1 MAGESSPLSET
12 GIDPAM
18 GPMKGN
24 EVEAAMRKAHSA
36 IKPILAEIET
46 TFKRIGDQLKADI
59 SGALATGETGTGK
72 TKTGTKVIT
81 GISKALGAATGGEG
95 GGGGGALGGAMKL
108 FGKTPMAG
116 TIIGGVQSL
125 ANAGINAAN
134 ARFDRGRE
142 GVLEAD
148 RMSVLYQQMTGLSQ
162 LGVSSRYRMPL
173 TNYRLGAG
181 GINTLMNLEAQTGI
195 SGVQQASSVEAMRTM
210 SGYSLSTGDVAGMMG
225 SLASAPTANRMF
237 MMTGM
242 GLIGA
247 GGKQNSMMKVM
258 QNLVNVAGLT
268 SEDVVKSAMLPG
280 SITRAKLTSMGV
292 PPELQTQVI
301 QYAQQNLTYKKKG
314 GRGMYDPSNKT
325 SRRLMGV
332 EENFAT
338 QVEETQRLETKRDEG
353 FYRRQ
358 VDNYASLERQTQS
371 LTRAFGALEDR
382 LSGVLGGVASNRI
395 ATTLF
400 QALPSIGGDPSG
412 TSVGVNTSP
421 ANVNSARN
429 SASFKKLHPKMQT
442 RLLKMMSDNPNV
454 RFGNGVR
461 SADEQRR
468 MFLSRYR
475 KTNKEYDDK
484 GNKNVMWEGSYYE
497 HVSGH
502 AAAPPGRSMH
512 EIGLAADLD
521 GDLDWVVANA
531 SKYGLKHFAN
541 VNNEPHHVQPS
552 ELPNSRSQ
560 YEKGGAGWGH
570 GPADAVSFSG
580 NSDFGDELDHSTSS
594 GSKLRGAGSGAV
606 GSSSFSYGG
615 SISERV
621 ARRLGSPGPSG
632 GSGLSGI
639 GRSRIRGSIKSSTGT
654 SVVNNDLGNFKL
666 GGMAR
671 SGVDIGQ
678 WSADFLRLVGAP
690 VSVANLDAMAAWIAA
705 EGTAAKFNPLAVV
718 SKPTA
723 EAMGGTGNLDGW
735 SAFNS
740 NGNGKNPVL
749 NFANYQQGLMMNAY
763 HVKNHGKG
771 VVAALQ
777 KNSSNPYDVIT
788 AIERMVKSWTSD
800 LGHTYAAR
808 SWLEGKGVG
817 TNVNGNTGD
826 PAMPAQLGARPS
838 APGSMAVIG
847 GHTFN
852 ISPSITMNGN
862 GAPQDL
868 QKIARDLAVMVR
880 RELELETLRSA

>member
-1 MAGESSPLSET
+1 MAGQDNPLNET

-18 GPMKGN
+18 GPFKGTSGN
-24 EVEAAMRKAHSA
+24 DVEAAMRKAHTA
-36 IKPILAEIET
+36 IKPILSEIEL
-46 TFKRIGDQLKADI
+46 TFKKIGDQLKADI
-59 SGALATGETGTGK
+59 SSAMPSGEAGAGR

-81 GISKALGAATGGEG
+81 VISKAIGAVTGGEG
-95 GGGGGALGGAMKL
+95 GGGGAGAIGGAMRM
-108 FGKTPMAG
+108 FKTPMAG
-116 TIIGGVQSL
+116 TIIGGAQQ
-125 ANAGINAAN
+125 AINAGINAAN

-162 LGVSSRYRMPL
+162 LGVSSQYRMPL

-181 GINTLMNLEAQTGI
+181 GINTLMNFEAQTGI
-195 SGVQQASSVEAMRTM
+195 SGRQQASSVEAIRTM
-210 SGYSLSTGDVAGMMG
+210 SGYSMSTGDVTNMMG
-225 SLASAPTANRMF
+225 TLASAPVANRMF

-242 GLIGA
+242 GLIGP
-247 GGKQNSMMKVM
+247 GGKQNSTMQVM

-268 SEDVVKSAMLPG
+268 SKEVIDSAMLPG
-280 SITRAKLTSMGV
+280 SVTRAKLTSMGV
-292 PPELQTQVI
+292 PPEMQTQVI
-301 QYAQQNLTYKKKG
+301 QYAKQNLTYKNKG

-338 QVEETQRLETKRDEG
+338 QVEESQRLETKRDET

-358 VDNYASLERQTQS
+358 VDNYAHLERQTQS
-371 LTRAFGALEDR
+371 LTRAFGALEDK
-382 LSGVLGGVASNRI
+382 LSGMLGFTASNRI

-400 QALPSIGGDPSG
+400 QGLPSMGGDPGGSS
-412 TSVGVNTSP
+412 TGVNTSSP
-421 ANVNSARN
+421 NVSSARN
-429 SASFKKLHPKMQT
+429 SASFKKLHPKMQD
-442 RLLKMMSDNPNV
+442 RLIKMLSDNPNV

-502 AAAPPGRSMH
+502 VAAPPGRSMH

-521 GDLDWVVANA
+521 GDLEWVVANA

-570 GPADAVSFSG
+570 GPADAVAFSG
-580 NSDFGDELDHSTSS
+580 KSDFGDELDHSTSTKS
-594 GSKLRGAGSGAV
+594 AVRGSGV
-606 GSSSFSYGG
+606 SSSFSYGG

-621 ARRLGSPGPSG
+621 SRRLGGSGSSAVSSPGG
-632 GSGLSGI
+632 
-639 GRSRIRGSIKSSTGT
+639 GRSRIRGVIKSSTGT
-654 SVVNNDLGNFKL
+654 SVVNNDLGNFKH

-678 WSADFLRLVGAP
+678 WSAEFLKLVGAP
-690 VSVANLDAMAAWIAA
+690 VSLANLEAMAAWIAA

-735 SAFNS
+735 TPFNK

-771 VVAALQ
+771 VIAALQ
-777 KNSSNPYDVIT
+777 KGSNNPYDVIT
-788 AIERMVKSWTSD
+788 AIERMVKSWTTD
-800 LGHTYAAR
+800 VGHEYAAR
-808 SWLEGKGVG
+808 SWLESKGVG
-817 TNVNGNTGD
+817 TNVTGNTGD
-826 PAMPAQLGARPS
+826 PAVPVQLGAKPT

-880 RELELETLRSA
+880 RELELESLRSA